1 MARPRTTSA
10 RNAPLDGAAGPS
22 GQVVRQRADPSGVPP
37 VDSATETD
45 PLLGAHAADDVER
58 NVQADAGAQEL
69 AERLLQPR
77 ACLAVLTA
85 IVLPWVVFAAAALA
99 VTLAHHP
106 DQYVRVFAV
115 FTFAGVFLLGFFLSF
130 NTFKRQAV
138 QIGLIN
144 QCLLSVVLGALA
156 GGVAYC
162 SGAIDYWAFDEHWQY
177 TNVWPTE
184 LASAHRDASA
194 LVFAQGTVPD
204 VQKAVGYTM
213 GGHTYC
219 VAPVTM
225 RDIDLG
231 IPDIQYWAA
240 GRDCCE
246 GDERFTCDDASL
258 DSARAGLVLRNRTKT
273 FYSAFVTHEVDYYAE
288 AVRRAKVK
296 FNIISTEEQPIFV
309 RWVWDLDAGRVDFWS
324 RSRRV
329 AFEIVLGYL
338 PVCIVMGLVTPVLRL
353 KSFA

>member
-10 RNAPLDGAAGPS
+10 RNAHLDGSAGPS
-22 GQVVRQRADPSGVPP
+22 GQVVRQRPDPSGVPP

-45 PLLGAHAADDVER
+45 PLLGAHTADDVEH
-58 NVQADAGAQEL
+58 NVHGDAGAQEF
-69 AERLLQPR
+69 AEKLLQPR
-77 ACLAVLTA
+77 LAVTLLTT
-85 IVLPWVVFAAAALA
+85 IVLPWVVFTAAALA

-115 FTFAGVFLLGFFLSF
+115 LTFAGVFLLGFFLSF
-130 NTFKRQAV
+130 RVPQFKASTLSLLC
-138 QIGLIN
+138 LIA
-144 QCLLSVVLGALA
+144 VVLGALA

-204 VQKAVGYTM
+204 VQKGSGYTM

-219 VAPVTM
+219 VAPITM
-225 RDIDLG
+225 RDINLG

-246 GDERFTCDDASL
+246 ENERFTCDDASL
-258 DSARAGLVLRNRTKT
+258 DSARAGLVLRNRTRT

-288 AVRRAKVK
+288 AARRAKVK
-296 FNIISTEEQPIFV
+296 FNIASTEEEPIFV

-338 PVCIVMGLVTPVLRL
+338 PVSIVLSLFTPALRL
-353 KSFA
+353 KSLA

>member
-1 MARPRTTSA
+1 
-10 RNAPLDGAAGPS
+10 
-22 GQVVRQRADPSGVPP
+22 VRQRADPSGVPP
-37 VDSATETD
+37 HLDSAAETD
-45 PLLGAHAADDVER
+45 PLLGDHAADDVER
-58 NVQADAGAQEL
+58 NAQGDAGAQEL
-69 AERLLQPR
+69 AEKLLQPR
-77 ACLAVLTA
+77 AFVTVLTT
-85 IVLPWVVFAAAALA
+85 IVLPWVVFAAAVLA

-130 NTFKRQAV
+130 RVKQFKAS
-138 QIGLIN
+138 ILS
-144 QCLLSVVLGALA
+144 LLCAIAVVLGALA

-194 LVFAQGTVPD
+194 LVFAQGTAPD
-204 VQKAVGYTM
+204 VQKGVGYTM

-219 VAPVTM
+219 VAPITM
-225 RDIDLG
+225 RDLG

-258 DSARAGLVLRNRTKT
+258 DTARAGLVLRNRTRT

-288 AVRRAKVK
+288 AARHAKVK

-338 PVCIVMGLVTPVLRL
+338 PVSIVLSLFTPALRL
-353 KSFA
+353 KSLA